1 MPESNPR
8 SINGDVVGAP
18 TCVVNGPAG
27 NLERNIL
34 YPVAPVD
41 AVHEIV
47 IELDDVVEARMS
59 VGVAG
64 GRCGVTVNVDVPELV
79 P

>member
-1 MPESNPR
+1 M
-8 SINGDVVGAP
+8 NGDVMGAP

-27 NLERNIL
+27 NLERKML

-41 AVHEIV
+41 AVHETV
-47 IELDDVVEARMS
+47 IELDDVVEARMP

-64 GRCGVTVNVDVPELV
+64 GRCGVTVNADVPELT